1 MPEEHIRA
9 ALQEAAQRTYGQ
21 QRASELDKRLGE
33 IARWLAL
40 IEQQPLDLL
49 DEEPEDNGR

>member
-1 MPEEHIRA
+1 MPEEDIRA

-21 QRASELDKRLGE
+21 QRAIELDRRLGE
-33 IARWLAL
+33 VARWLAL

-49 DEEPEDNGR
+49 DEEPDDDGR